1 MNKTFFSFLLL
12 CILTLLPFPSIAADD
27 SSPAPSVAS
36 FDAALDQFEIRPTAE
51 NANTFY
57 KLLFQAGFFEE
68 PYVAD
73 PKMSRDALQADVW
86 YWATEWYYAVENY
99 PAAVQ
104 FGQQAL
110 AAAKSLGDKTLEA
123 DCASLLSLV
132 YVRTGQFD
140 KAAVYAK
147 RCNEIDVEGGDHNN
161 IASSYNTLAG
171 IYMTMRQVEEAEKYI
186 VKAIEQVEQTDN
198 LPRKAVIYGMASEV
212 YQNKHDFEQAYKH
225 AAKALSI
232 EQQLQRTDKI
242 AIRQAQ
248 CASALIGLKRYEES
262 KNMLAEAI
270 PILRESDNHHSL
282 GIALIQMGDVLHREK
297 QDSLAV
303 PYYEEA
309 IGIFEAQHDL
319 FNLSQAHDGMRNAL
333 RHIDPERALHHNDIY
348 FSLRDS
354 LYDHETGEL
363 LSKYAAEYDNYA
375 LREQNE
381 QERIQYQKRI
391 RIIIVI
397 SAVLLLL
404 LLVLGILYY
413 FCQRRSLLIV
423 RAEMERVQRALLAQ
437 ESVKKSSRKKS
448 SVTEGKEEILNEE
461 DDLLRRVV
469 MEVNGSLESRD
480 YNVERIAERM
490 NMTPRTF
497 SRRMREL
504 TGGTA
509 KDFICAVQM
518 ERARDLLLNQ
528 PDMPVSEIAMQCGF
542 EEASSFTHTFRR
554 VFSMS
559 PTQFREQAQ

>member
-36 FDAALDQFEIRPTAE
+36 FDAALNQFEKRPTAE

-57 KLLFQAGFFEE
+57 NLLFQAGFFEE
-68 PYVAD
+68 PYEAD

-270 PILRESDNHHSL
+270 PILREADNHHSL

-375 LREQNE
+375 LRVQNE
-381 QERIQYQKRI
+381 EDRRHYKYRTGWLI
-391 RIIIVI
+391 
-397 SAVLLLL
+397 ALFAGLLLL
-404 LLVLGILYY
+404 IVAAVLIYNLQ
-413 FCQRRSLLIV
+413 QRKRFALIKRDMENV
-423 RAEMERVQRALLAQ
+423 RRALLASSQ
-437 ESVKKSSRKKS
+437 VTRVNTKKSP
-448 SVTEGKEEILNEE
+448 ENEE
-461 DDLLRRVV
+461 KKLSLDNDLLQRVV
-469 MEVNGSLESRD
+469 AETNKALERRD
-480 YNVERIAERM
+480 YNVDVIADKLG
-490 NMTPRTF
+490 MTVRTF
-497 SRRMREL
+497 SRRMKEL
-504 TGGTA
+504 TGGTP
-509 KDFICAVQM
+509 KDFICAIQM
-518 ERARDLLLNQ
+518 DKACDLLLNQ
-528 PDMPVSEIAMQCGF
+528 PDLPIAEVAWQCGF
-542 EEASSFTHTFRR
+542 EEASSFTHTFKRI
-554 VFSMS
+554 FNIS
-559 PTQFREQAQ
+559 PKQYKEQKTM